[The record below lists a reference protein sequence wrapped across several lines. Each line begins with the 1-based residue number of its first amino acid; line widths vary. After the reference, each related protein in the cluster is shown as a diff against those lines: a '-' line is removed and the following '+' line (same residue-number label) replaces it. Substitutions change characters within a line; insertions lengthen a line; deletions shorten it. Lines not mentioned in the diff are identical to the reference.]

1 VFDYAVDVI
10 RSRMASLGIGEQS
23 TSDFEQQI
31 VQLRDYWSVYAPSA
45 WEYSF
50 GEEKGNHE
58 AASVPALMR
67 KRREK
72 MSEVHGDNSNHGYD
86 FNEKRRWTNSTAN
99 SKSICIPGGRQLMG
113 IEHEIRQATVI
124 QGNGPGSLTVLQE
137 GLSVIIPG
145 LDAWYRKQTTASDNS
160 NGIPNMRSIQE
171 CA

>member
-72 MSEVHGDNSNHGYD
+72 MSEVHGDNSIMVM
-86 FNEKRRWTNSTAN
+86 TS
-99 SKSICIPGGRQLMG
+99 
-113 IEHEIRQATVI
+113 
-124 QGNGPGSLTVLQE
+124 
-137 GLSVIIPG
+137 
-145 LDAWYRKQTTASDNS
+145 
-160 NGIPNMRSIQE
+160 MRSVDGQTQLQIANPYAFLE
-171 CA
+171 GGN